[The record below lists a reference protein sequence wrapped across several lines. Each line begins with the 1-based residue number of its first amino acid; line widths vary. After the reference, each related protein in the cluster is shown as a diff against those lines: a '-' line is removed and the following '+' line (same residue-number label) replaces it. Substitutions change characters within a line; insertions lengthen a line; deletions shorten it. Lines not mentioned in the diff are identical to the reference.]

1 MIFTSNYYTYVS
13 SCHILFMQ
21 VNPLSDHEMD
31 GELWKKFRH
40 GDRLAFQKLYQKYL
54 QDLFNYGFKVT
65 PQRSQVTDAIQDM
78 FIDLWNNKSNLSQTE
93 NIKYYLFKALRR
105 RLIRNIKADK
115 RYWVGEEKIAENA
128 TLVLPLENIIIEGQ
142 ENAERLH
149 QLKKAISKLSD
160 RQKELISLIFYEG
173 FSYEECSKLI
183 GINLRSTYTLAW
195 KALASLRKEIVKCIM
210 IPFLFLFS

>member
-1 MIFTSNYYTYVS
+1 M
-13 SCHILFMQ
+13 HL
-21 VNPLSDHEMD
+21 NPLSDQEID

-54 QDLFNYGFKVT
+54 QDLFNYGFKVS

-78 FIDLWNNKSNLSQTE
+78 FIDLWHNKSNLSQTE
-93 NIKYYLFKALRR
+93 NIKYYFFKALRR
-105 RLIRNIKADK
+105 RLVRNIKTDK
-115 RYWVGEEKIAENA
+115 RYWIGGEKIVETAA
-128 TLVLPLENIIIEGQ
+128 LVLPLEDTIIEGQ
-142 ENAERLH
+142 ENAERLN

-160 RQKELISLIFYEG
+160 RQKELINLIFYEG

-195 KALASLRKEIVKCIM
+195 KALASLRKEIVKSIV
-210 IPFLFLFS
+210 IPFILLFSS